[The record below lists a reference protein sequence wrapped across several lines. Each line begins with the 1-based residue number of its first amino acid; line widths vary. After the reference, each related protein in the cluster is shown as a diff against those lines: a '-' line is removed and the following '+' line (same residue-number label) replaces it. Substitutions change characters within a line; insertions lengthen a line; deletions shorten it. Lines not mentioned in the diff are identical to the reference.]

1 MLTIRPGEG
10 IKEYMSRYPEPPT
23 GKMHGQDAGMV
34 RTLDGHIGINVYT
47 DPDFASDIAL
57 RRNER
62 VGDELDLGGRYDTD
76 SSYDH
81 FEEDA

>member
-1 MLTIRPGEG
+1 
-10 IKEYMSRYPEPPT
+10 
-23 GKMHGQDAGMV
+23 MV
-34 RTLDGHIGINVYT
+34 RTLDGHIGVNVFT

-62 VGDELDLGGRYDTD
+62 EGDDLCLGGRYDTD
-76 SSYDH
+76 ADYDH